1 MFDKNRYIGIIE
13 IENMEF
19 FAHHGCYEA
28 ERIKGNTFL
37 VTLKIETD
45 MKLVSESDNIIDAVN
60 YQTAYNIVKDEMM
73 IPSNLLENVC
83 FLILNAL
90 YDKMTDIKKATVKV
104 SKLNPEMGGK
114 IEKTSV
120 TQSR

>member
-1 MFDKNRYIGIIE
+1 MFDKNRNMGIIE

-28 ERIKGNTFL
+28 ERVKGNTFL

-83 FLILNAL
+83 FRILNAL

-104 SKLNPEMGGK
+104 SKLNPAMGGK